1 MVEEV
6 LFEGNLKETTEY
18 QYSKNKKII
27 NGLPNYILDLREHIP
42 VASSQFCEDSSHDSE
57 TRWEVSFKN
66 FTAGTVVAIR
76 WVGLLHICAGWW
88 WGIVCMGVLFRD
100 FSP

>member
-42 VASSQFCEDSSHDSE
+42 LASSQFCEESPQDNE

-76 WVGLLHICAGWW
+76 WVGFLHICAGWW

-100 FSP
+100 FLP